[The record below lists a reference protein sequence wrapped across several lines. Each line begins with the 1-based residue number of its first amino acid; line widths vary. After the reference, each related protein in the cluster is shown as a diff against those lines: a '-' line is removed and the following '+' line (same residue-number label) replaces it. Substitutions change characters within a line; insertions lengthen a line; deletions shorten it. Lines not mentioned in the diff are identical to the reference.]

1 MKKERIQVQGMH
13 CHGCEMLITMS
24 VKELPGVHSVAVSH
38 SDQTVDVEY
47 DEALVS
53 LDEIKEVIAREGY
66 RPL

>member
-24 VKELPGVHSVAVSH
+24 VKELPGVQSVSASH
-38 SDQTVDVEY
+38 SDGTVDVEF

-53 LDEIKEVIAREGY
+53 LDEIKAVIAREGY
-66 RPL
+66 RPM